1 MDKVYFKICRLGDI
15 PEEMDSPPTPP
26 SQPVTI
32 TKPPPLP
39 SIPNIPAPPTPKK
52 LSAKVEIE
60 PKGLNKSMRN
70 MKKEKDQNRKKF
82 PTTRIKKTWSESK
95 LISGKKFQIEKYKQY
110 AEPIVTT
117 RKTSSSSPTKK
128 RKRQPG
134 DEDILPS
141 EDFKKRVKI
150 FEPAPSKKVNRSA
163 PLSTKF
169 TNFSN
174 IQKMFELGTAELPSS
189 KKRINHGGK

>member
-1 MDKVYFKICRLGDI
+1 MPANSGSLSCKAAPHPPLPDRIRGAELSKSNFYKKMDKVYFKICRLGDI

-39 SIPNIPAPPTPKK
+39 PTSIPNIPAPPTPKT

-60 PKGLNKSMRN
+60 PKGLKKSMRN

-82 PTTRIKKTWSESK
+82 HTTRIKKTWSESK
-95 LISGKKFQIEKYKQY
+95 LISGNKFQIEKYKQY

-117 RKTSSSSPTKK
+117 RKTSSPKQRKK
-128 RKRQPG
+128 
-134 DEDILPS
+134 
-141 EDFKKRVKI
+141 
-150 FEPAPSKKVNRSA
+150 
-163 PLSTKF
+163 
-169 TNFSN
+169 
-174 IQKMFELGTAELPSS
+174 TA
-189 KKRINHGGK
+189 